1 MESPERTSSNRFVS
15 LLRRDGKN
23 KINYQSFG
31 GAYVCSTPLLHVTFN
46 KRWTTSADLWT
57 SFSAQRSPARD
68 IAPARV
74 QMSLNQIRS
83 AYSAR
88 LWKRDGTKTR

>member
-1 MESPERTSSNRFVS
+1 MEGLSRRVLSNSFVS
-15 LLRRDGKN
+15 LLRRDKQLIFN
-23 KINYQSFG
+23 LPFG